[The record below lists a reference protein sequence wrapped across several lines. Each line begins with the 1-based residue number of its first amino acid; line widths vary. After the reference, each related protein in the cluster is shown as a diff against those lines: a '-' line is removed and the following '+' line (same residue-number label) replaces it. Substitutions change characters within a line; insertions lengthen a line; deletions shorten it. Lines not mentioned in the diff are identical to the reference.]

1 MACHIKA
8 LRVRTY
14 NLYAAGRLF
23 TGASVAAVLYLQAV
37 LRTCGYYVRAE
48 IDGFPVD
55 TSALVTGGLQ
65 AIVLQFTTR
74 IPADIRCSSQVTTSI
89 GRQDTLLKHRDLGGK
104 PFSLKSVILRDF
116 VHCYNK

>member
-1 MACHIKA
+1 M
-8 LRVRTY
+8 R
-14 NLYAAGRLF
+14 AGRLF

-65 AIVLQFTTR
+65 AIVLQLLLGSLQMLDVRHKFLLA
-74 IPADIRCSSQVTTSI
+74 IQ
-89 GRQDTLLKHRDLGGK
+89 RQA
-104 PFSLKSVILRDF
+104 
-116 VHCYNK
+116 

>member
-1 MACHIKA
+1 M
-8 LRVRTY
+8 
-14 NLYAAGRLF
+14 
-23 TGASVAAVLYLQAV
+23 LYLQAV

-55 TSALVTGGLQ
+55 TSALPGDRWTPGDRASV
-65 AIVLQFTTR
+65 TTR
-74 IPADIRCSSQVTTSI
+74 IPADVRRSSQVPLGYSTTSI